1 MNTNTK
7 RMVLA
12 AIAAFYV
19 VVGGLWASN
28 YFPMKDFEAQIIR
41 QNELV
46 EEMGFTEARA
56 SKAYKKAGASIEHYA
71 MTLPRH
77 HVTMEKLAFYQSIL
91 LWGTIALGAG
101 GGVLFLTRS
110 RKSQPAQTGAQ

>member
-19 VVGGLWASN
+19 VVGGLWSTH
-28 YFPMKDFEAQIIR
+28 YFPLKKFEAQVER
-41 QNELV
+41 QSELIK
-46 EEMGFTEARA
+46 EMGFDAAYESKEYNDAEA
-56 SKAYKKAGASIEHYA
+56 YQHHYVA
-71 MTLPRH
+71 TTPSLDVTLGK
-77 HVTMEKLAFYQSIL
+77 MAFYKNL
-91 LWGTIALGAG
+91 LFWGTIALAAG
-101 GGVLFLTRS
+101 GGVLFLTRG

>member
-28 YFPMKDFEAQIIR
+28 YFPYQKFEAQMGIQR
-41 QNELV
+41 ELI
-46 EEMGFTEARA
+46 EKMGFDAA
-56 SKAYKKAGASIEHYA
+56 IESVEYRKSRDIQ
-71 MTLPRH
+71 MDYSYSSPSVEVTFSRISLYETLL
-77 HVTMEKLAFYQSIL
+77 M
-91 LWGTIALGAG
+91 WGTVALAVG
-101 GGVLFLTRS
+101 GGVLFLTRG
-110 RKSQPAQTGAQ
+110 RKAGAQ

>member
-19 VVGGLWASN
+19 VVGGLWGSH
-28 YFPMKDFEAQIIR
+28 YFPYQNFGAQIER
-41 QNELV
+41 QDKLKN
-46 EEMGFTEARA
+46 EMGYSAAQDSE
-56 SKAYKKAGASIEHYA
+56 AYKKAEASIQHYA
-71 MTLPRH
+71 RTSPSLGE
-77 HVTMEKLAFYQSIL
+77 TFSKIAFYQSIL

-101 GGVLFLTRS
+101 GGVLFLTRG

>member
-28 YFPMKDFEAQIIR
+28 FIPLKHFDAQMARKEKLID
-41 QNELV
+41 N
-46 EEMGFTEARA
+46 MGFSAAYDSEEYQKTEAYLLNNVL
-56 SKAYKKAGASIEHYA
+56 SYEGKVLKARRFGSI
-71 MTLPRH
+71 
-77 HVTMEKLAFYQSIL
+77 I
-91 LWGTIALGAG
+91 LWGTIALAAG
-101 GGVLFLTRS
+101 GGVLFMTRG
-110 RKSQPAQTGAQ
+110 RKTAQAGAQ